1 MKWLVLSLCLLSFC
15 VLSACEE
22 ESKDDTENS
31 LAEDA
36 GTEAFLNFDQL
47 EQYGKITSTSLE
59 YTEFEL
65 IKLAE
70 DDAQKDYE
78 VVIRNFVR
86 QELNQEASFLDS
98 VDGTYN
104 PRSVVVGTKEGNMY
118 SLRLRKWYNY
128 KGIWTVVDYAP
139 YHQKDN
145 EGAVPPQQTVEYEYI
160 EPTSIDKSVQEQVKE
175 KMASTTGGH
184 HYFNVDGT
192 IYILLV
198 AGEGKS
204 IELLNIFGN
213 DYLMEVKYALSDI
226 TDERYG
232 KNPHVLI
239 KVNSGIYDLFFKRYS
254 SVEIDDVRLNMP

>member
-1 MKWLVLSLCLLSFC
+1 MKSSVLAICLLSFC
-15 VLSACEE
+15 LLSACEK
-22 ESKDDTENS
+22 ESKNAIENS
-31 LAEDA
+31 LAENVA
-36 GTEAFLNFDQL
+36 TEAFLNFDQL
-47 EQYGKITSTSLE
+47 EQYGQITGTSLE

-65 IKLAE
+65 KKLAE
-70 DDAQKDYE
+70 DDEQKNYE
-78 VVIRNFVR
+78 TVIRSFVKR
-86 QELNQEASFLDS
+86 ELNQEASFLDS

-104 PRSVVVGTKEGNMY
+104 PRSVVIGTKEGNMY

-128 KGIWTVVDYAP
+128 KGIWTVVGYAP

-145 EGAVPPQQTVEYEYI
+145 EGAVPPQQTVNYEYI
-160 EPTSIDKSVQEQVKE
+160 ELSRVDKSVQEQIKE
-175 KMASTTGGH
+175 KMRSTTGGH
-184 HYFNVDGT
+184 YYFNVDGT

-198 AGEGKS
+198 AEEGKS

-213 DYLMEVKYALSDI
+213 DYLMEVHYAFSDI

-239 KVNSGIYDLFFKRYS
+239 KVNSGIYDLVFKRYS